1 MEKIKRR
8 ITNEYSDVFNW
19 WSYFAFFSIYSF
31 RKKQKSKTRKYRENQ
46 LSRNPKAKTVKV

>member
-31 RKKQKSKTRKYRENQ
+31 RKKQKSKTRKYRGSKEEI
-46 LSRNPKAKTVKV
+46 